1 MKTSSFQ
8 LITNETNLRFLN
20 LGFNIRDSMLCVL
33 FASYLFKNERKPS
46 KTPHTSLLMLD
57 ANNDNSK
64 NITKSSLI
72 NILFLK
78 F

>member
-1 MKTSSFQ
+1 
-8 LITNETNLRFLN
+8 
-20 LGFNIRDSMLCVL
+20 
-33 FASYLFKNERKPS
+33 
-46 KTPHTSLLMLD
+46 MLD

-64 NITKSSLI
+64 NTTKSSLI